1 MLWSLNK
8 PQPGNSENWPWLP
21 GYTLLTKEKKKNKT
35 RRIKLTSETPHSV
48 HHKDKTKKKG
58 LLCDNHEKKN
68 VDRQFNGNEKCGF
81 KSKNRARIVQSH
93 GWFDWTTRC
102 RQNGNTKRP
111 KAKEDNSKQ
120 LPSIVTKSQ
129 GRELKA
135 TTQHGHQ
142 KPRKIT
148 QSNYP
153 AWSSYFEGK
162 IQLSIESN
170 PSSLWYCFTSL
181 CDWSRRLT
189 PPSQHIRYNTKTNAA
204 LDTCVFQHFMHFAC
218 ILFNFTFSNY
228 DANHHSDLVLSL
240 LWI

>member
-1 MLWSLNK
+1 MRLSILF
-8 PQPGNSENWPWLP
+8 
-21 GYTLLTKEKKKNKT
+21 TIKT
-35 RRIKLTSETPHSV
+35 RHKRKDSCVIIMKKRMSIDNLTVMKSAVSRAKTVLELYSRMDDLIERRAV
-48 HHKDKTKKKG
+48 GRMAIQKD
-58 LLCDNHEKKN
+58 
-68 VDRQFNGNEKCGF
+68 
-81 KSKNRARIVQSH
+81 
-93 GWFDWTTRC
+93 
-102 RQNGNTKRP
+102 
-111 KAKEDNSKQ
+111 
-120 LPSIVTKSQ
+120 
-129 GRELKA
+129 
-135 TTQHGHQ
+135 Q
-142 KPRKIT
+142 KPRKRT

-189 PPSQHIRYNTKTNAA
+189 PPSQPIRYNTKTNAA